1 MVKNLEETGTPFDYK
16 GVDFKPMPKKHKK
29 DQHMVDAPP
38 LLVGYDSN
46 PDKNQI
52 YIEKDKTFE
61 DE

>member
-16 GVDFKPMPKKHKK
+16 DVDFESMLKKHKK
-29 DQHMVDAPP
+29 DQHMANVPP
-38 LLVGYDSN
+38 MLVGYDSN

-52 YIEKDKTFE
+52 YIEKEKTFE

>member
-16 GVDFKPMPKKHKK
+16 DVNFEPKQKK
-29 DQHMVDAPP
+29 DKHMADVPP
-38 LLVGYDSN
+38 LLVGYDGN

>member
-16 GVDFKPMPKKHKK
+16 DVNFEPTKKQKK
-29 DQHMVDAPP
+29 DKHMADVPP

-52 YIEKDKTFE
+52 YIEKEKTFE